1 MYHYHVQKVDLKS
14 LKYVD
19 LALSGEKSDIMCLFL
34 FFWHKSS
41 VCILTNFYKDAIKT
55 LSLKSSHCF

>member
-19 LALSGEKSDIMCLFL
+19 LALSGGKKRYNVFIFIFL
-34 FFWHKSS
+34 
-41 VCILTNFYKDAIKT
+41 A
-55 LSLKSSHCF
+55 